1 MERYYNTLK
10 AELVYRF
17 NFDTVAE
24 LDYAVAE
31 YSYGWYNQIQP
42 HSYDGY
48 LTPFEKRFG
57 VK

>member
-1 MERYYNTLK
+1 MSRAGCPYDKAPMERYYNTLK
-10 AELVYRF
+10 AEL
-17 NFDTVAE
+17 
-24 LDYAVAE
+24 DYAIAE
-31 YSYGWYNQIQP
+31 FSYGWYNQIRP